1 MQETSQTEREPVDFR
16 HLIHVAGGTLAGDS
30 AFRRALAV
38 ADLAGAKLDIA
49 VPIGEARPADTE
61 VLGLSRQELGD
72 LVSRHYT
79 EKLGEELAPFREE
92 GRSLDIRILP
102 GRPEVAIARDVVD
115 RDLDLVVK
123 LSGAGDKRGGRL
135 AGLDQKLVR
144 SCPCPVWIERPD
156 ASEEVRRILV
166 PVDVDPTEH
175 GRRQLARSVMDVA
188 LSLATLF
195 DSEVDV
201 LHAWSPYGEVELR
214 GGLVQMAGAQVDA
227 YVREV
232 RESHARRLEELVED
246 LEASTT
252 VRPHLMKGLP
262 QHVIPPFA
270 EETGPDLI
278 VMGTVA
284 RSGVRGFLIGN
295 TAESVLK
302 QVDTGLL
309 FVKPPGFTVPFPVGE

>member
-1 MQETSQTEREPVDFR
+1 MDFR
-16 HLIHVAGGTLAGDS
+16 HLIHVAGETLVGDS

-49 VPIGEARPADTE
+49 VPIGETPPADPD
-61 VLGLSRQELGD
+61 VLGLSREELGD
-72 LVSRHYT
+72 LVSRHYA
-79 EKLGEELAPFREE
+79 EKLGEELAPYREK
-92 GRSLDIRILP
+92 GRAFDIRILP

-123 LSGAGDKRGGRL
+123 LSRAGDERGGRL

-144 SCPCPVWIERPD
+144 SCPCPVWIERPN
-156 ASEEVRRILV
+156 ASEEVRRILA
-166 PVDVDPTEH
+166 PVDVDPKEH
-175 GRRQLARSVMDVA
+175 GRRQLARSVMDVV

-195 DSEVDV
+195 DAEVDV

-214 GGLVQMAGAQVDA
+214 GALIQMDGAQVDA

-232 RESHARRLEELVED
+232 RESHATRLEELVED
-246 LEASTT
+246 FEASTT

-262 QHVIPPFA
+262 QHVIPRFA

-309 FVKPPGFTVPFPVGE
+309 FVKPPGFTAPFPLGE